1 MAENLPEFTQLAQ
14 LTDKEASHIF
24 IYFFF
29 SFGRRITILIFM
41 ITLTFSSLGAA
52 FSPNME
58 TFIVIRLAIAASAVA
73 VWTTGFVYSK
83 IFFPFPPCLFP
94 HFCLFS
100 PYSSFS
106 LFPHTGVPHSASI
119 LPVWISIYTTL
130 R

>member
-1 MAENLPEFTQLAQ
+1 M
-14 LTDKEASHIF
+14 
-24 IYFFF
+24 FF

-83 IFFPFPPCLFP
+83 IFFPLSLLFFLFFPYFPLFLFFSIVIRLAIAASAVAVWTTGFVYSKTLFSFSSLLFP
-94 HFCLFS
+94 HF
-100 PYSSFS
+100 S
-106 LFPHTGVPHSASI
+106 LFPFSSI
-119 LPVWISIYTTL
+119 PT
-130 R
+130 